1 MAQSDNLILDLQGV
15 AKRYGKVQ
23 VLEPLNL
30 GVRDGEF
37 LTILGPSGSGK
48 TTVIRMIG
56 GFTDVSEGRIVLD
69 GADIASTPTHLR
81 PFHTVFQDYA
91 LFPHM
96 TVTANVGYALSVRRK
111 PKAEIDTRVAEVLDT
126 VELGHLAGRYPS
138 ELSGGQQQR
147 IALAR
152 AIVGH
157 PRVVLLDEPLSALD
171 AELRRSMQ
179 VFLKELQ
186 QRIETTFVFI
196 THDQEEAISMSD
208 RIVVMDKGRLAQVG
222 TPTELY
228 QRPQSLFVAR
238 FFGENNILPAT
249 PRGSGS
255 FDCALG
261 TIDRSAPTGL
271 PRFHVSI
278 RPEDLHLGAARAA
291 PRTTLQAFDAT
302 IRRAIFLGPT
312 WEIEF
317 APDAAPEQ
325 PIKARVS
332 SAEVH
337 SGLDAGARVIVNFD
351 PARIGII
358 AEA

>member
-1 MAQSDNLILDLQGV
+1 MKASVLATTTLLATFMSVGV
-15 AKRYGKVQ
+15 AAAQDNVFRLMTWEGYADDKWIEAFEAETGADVQ
-23 VLEPLNL
+23 VTFVGGIDEIFAQITAS
-30 GVRDGEF
+30 DG
-37 LTILGPSGSGK
+37 
-48 TTVIRMIG
+48 G
-56 GFTDVSEGRIVLD
+56 GFDL
-69 GADIASTPTHLR
+69 
-81 PFHTVFQDYA
+81 
-91 LFPHM
+91 
-96 TVTANVGYALSVRRK
+96 
-111 PKAEIDTRVAEVLDT
+111 
-126 VELGHLAGRYPS
+126 
-138 ELSGGQQQR
+138 
-147 IALAR
+147 
-152 AIVGH
+152 
-157 PRVVLLDEPLSALD
+157 
-171 AELRRSMQ
+171 
-179 VFLKELQ
+179 
-186 QRIETTFVFI
+186 I

-228 QRPQSLFVAR
+228 QRPESLFVAR

-249 PRGSGS
+249 PRVSGGI
-255 FDCALG
+255 DCALG

-278 RPEDLHLGAARAA
+278 RPEDLHLSAARSA

-325 PIKARVS
+325 PIKARVA

-337 SGLDAGARVIVNFD
+337 SGLDVGARVIVNFD